1 MKIFKYA
8 LLAIPFLYFSCS
20 DDDTPD
26 LPNEEEVITT
36 MTVTLTANDGSADV
50 VLQTQ
55 DLDGEDG
62 EPPVV
67 TVVGSISNATSYS
80 GSIIW
85 LNELED
91 PAENVTLEIVE
102 EADEHQVFFTIGDG
116 LPIQVLYADVDS
128 NGYPVGVDFI
138 LAPTEAGVTGS
149 GTLTVT
155 LIHEPV
161 KPNDGTYS
169 DSVGGSIDIQTTFD
183 LVVE

>member
-1 MKIFKYA
+1 MGIRD
-8 LLAIPFLYFSCS
+8 S
-20 DDDTPD
+20 
-26 LPNEEEVITT
+26 
-36 MTVTLTANDGSADV
+36 
-50 VLQTQ
+50 
-55 DLDGEDG
+55 
-62 EPPVV
+62 
-67 TVVGSISNATSYS
+67 
-80 GSIIW
+80 
-85 LNELED
+85 ED
-91 PAENVTLEIVE
+91 PPENVTIEILE